1 MRRWPARRPRPI
13 PHPARRIRTLAGC
26 AVVLALPG
34 LVWVGLGDPAWWAV
48 PALAAGIAVGEL
60 AVVTFTVGRGRWQF
74 SCTFGALGI
83 ALLLSPGAWV
93 ALGALLGAGV
103 AVTVRRLPRVRA
115 EFAVAEL
122 TASASAGVLVAH
134 ATGAS
139 AGLLGAGVLGI
150 AGAWL
155 VRHLLVAAAVA
166 FTSRRSVFQI
176 FTGGARVSLL
186 HTAGNA
192 ATGMLAG
199 WLAVCAP
206 LGLLGL
212 VVPVLLLWSMF
223 ELQARQSAEAD
234 MFAELVRGQEQ
245 ASGRSVDV
253 SAQIVVT
260 AVARVLGGAD
270 VELVV
275 NGVDGPM
282 RYAGDES
289 GTPDRRRVSP
299 DVFDEPWVMRL
310 LGGSRVVTGEE
321 DGRPFCAALVG
332 QWRQPLAVLVARRP
346 RGSAPFRRREARL
359 ACSLVRQVE
368 PWLTLPDVAGVGA
381 RGGAGGAPRTPPV
394 DPNPHTA
401 PALALLREASRRLGR
416 LAEATGQDMSPD
428 EALPALL
435 DEVHAVERAV
445 ASLLGAVALA
455 ADSDEPSA
463 AASAGA
469 AQPARLPQQA
479 KPATL
484 AEPAGELPEVS
495 RGSVRPAGRHV
506 PGPRTSAETHI
517 NGPAAAGPGGS
528 VSGPGRPAWTTTG
541 TRP

>member
-13 PHPARRIRTLAGC
+13 PRPARRIRTLAGC

-34 LVWVGLGDPAWWAV
+34 LVWVGLGSPSWWAV

-60 AVVTFTVGRGRWQF
+60 AAVTFTVGRGRWQF

-93 ALGALLGAGV
+93 ALGTLLGAGA
-103 AVTVRRLPRVRA
+103 AVVVRRLPRVRA

-134 ATGAS
+134 ATGGS
-139 AGLLGAGVLGI
+139 AGLLGASVLGI
-150 AGAWL
+150 AAAWL

-166 FTSRRSVFQI
+166 FTSRRSVLQI
-176 FTGGARVSLL
+176 FAGGARVSFL
-186 HTAGNA
+186 HAAGNA

-199 WLAVCAP
+199 WLAVYAP

-212 VVPVLLLWSMF
+212 AVPALLLWSMF

-234 MFAELVRGQEQ
+234 IFAELVRGQEQ
-245 ASGRSVDV
+245 AGGRSVDE

-289 GTPDRRRVSP
+289 GAPDRRRVSAE
-299 DVFDEPWVMRL
+299 VFDEPWVMRL
-310 LGGSRVVTGEE
+310 LGGSRVVTGAEQ
-321 DGRPFCAALVG
+321 GRPFCAALVG
-332 QWRQPLAVLVARRP
+332 PWRQPLAVLVARRP
-346 RGSAPFRRREARL
+346 RGAAPFARREATL
-359 ACSLVRQVE
+359 ASSLVRQVQ
-368 PWLTLPDVAGVGA
+368 PWLTLPDVTGVAAGA
-381 RGGAGGAPRTPPV
+381 LPRPRSAAGHGHA
-394 DPNPHTA
+394 D

-416 LAEATGQDMSPD
+416 LADATGQEMSPD

-445 ASLLGAVALA
+445 ASLLGAAALA
-455 ADSDEPSA
+455 VDGDESSRNA
-463 AASAGA
+463 VS
-469 AQPARLPQQA
+469 LP
-479 KPATL
+479 
-484 AEPAGELPEVS
+484 
-495 RGSVRPAGRHV
+495 GRQV
-506 PGPRTSAETHI
+506 PGPRTSDETHVH
-517 NGPAAAGPGGS
+517 AAGAASPNAS

-541 TRP
+541 TQP